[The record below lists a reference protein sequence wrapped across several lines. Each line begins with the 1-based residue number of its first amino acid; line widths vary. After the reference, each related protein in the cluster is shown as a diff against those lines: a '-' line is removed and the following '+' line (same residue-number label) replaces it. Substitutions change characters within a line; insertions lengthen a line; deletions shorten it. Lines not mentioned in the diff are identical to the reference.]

1 MKSRLLLFFL
11 LLPLCAGAQTTV
23 VEKTYIST
31 DREIYVSGDKI
42 WCSAFCVDAAN
53 GLRPS
58 SLSAIAYVEIVS
70 EDGTLESGKIAL
82 SEGRGAGTIEIP
94 ATAPTGNYRIVAY
107 TAYTKNTPGFNPQEH
122 ISKTISIF
130 NTSTKER
137 VKNGVKILSDS
148 EYDALRTPASTPAG
162 TPAGTH
168 TTGTHTT
175 GTHSSSTYNA
185 GAHTAAGALSITC
198 HRSAEGYLE
207 VVLTNN
213 SATPADLSLSLS
225 NRDGIIPPDN
235 TSIDAFMGAAASAAR
250 ASATAAAAGASAA
263 ARASAGAASAPA
275 AELPEYEGE
284 IIRGRIAGATTDEIE
299 GLKGRSAFISVPT
312 EKSDL
317 YSSVVDN
324 DGMIKFVTNNIYGTK
339 EMVCEIE
346 DNDLARCHIELISP
360 FVSPKLKG
368 IPALQMAPSI
378 KEDLQRRGLSVQLCR
393 SFSADTLA
401 SLMPIREN
409 PLIPSYDAIEYKLD
423 DYKRFPVMR
432 ELFIEFINEIKV
444 RKVDGKEQLKV
455 KTHLEERVSLFDKNN
470 SLIMVDGI
478 PVFDHSQV
486 IEYDP
491 LLVESV
497 VVYPYKYYT
506 GWRSFCGMA
515 NFVTY
520 KKNLPGIKFND
531 GVRVVQFKGCSYP
544 MAFTCQE
551 IGEDFPDYRELLYWH
566 PQIKLPAGESSS
578 IKVKIPATVKEIRIC
593 AEGMMEN
600 GTPFS
605 ITLESPL
612 RSSGVYCAPNRA
624 SGSTCRSISSTILL
638 RFHFGFQPHSSLA
651 GVSSMQS
658 GQDAEIAAFT
668 GSML

>member
-148 EYDALRTPASTPAG
+148 EYDALRTPAG
-162 TPAGTH
+162 TQP
-168 TTGTHTT
+168 
-175 GTHSSSTYNA
+175 
-185 GAHTAAGALSITC
+185 AAGALSITC
-198 HRSAEGYLE
+198 HRNAEGYLE

-213 SATPADLSLSLS
+213 SAAPADLSLSLS

-235 TSIDAFMGAAASAAR
+235 TSIDAFMGAAASAAQ
-250 ASATAAAAGASAA
+250 AAAGASAA
-263 ARASAGAASAPA
+263 ARASAGAESAPTAVVSAA

-444 RKVDGKEQLKV
+444 RKVNGKEQLKV

-551 IGEDFPDYRELLYWH
+551 IGDDFPDYRELLYWH

-578 IKVKIPATVKEIRIC
+578 IKVKIPANVKEIRIC

-605 ITLESPL
+605 ITL
-612 RSSGVYCAPNRA
+612 
-624 SGSTCRSISSTILL
+624 
-638 RFHFGFQPHSSLA
+638 
-651 GVSSMQS
+651 
-658 GQDAEIAAFT
+658 
-668 GSML
+668 

>member
-148 EYDALRTPASTPAG
+148 EYDALRTPAG
-162 TPAGTH
+162 TQP
-168 TTGTHTT
+168 
-175 GTHSSSTYNA
+175 
-185 GAHTAAGALSITC
+185 AAGALSIVC

-213 SATPADLSLSLS
+213 SAAPADLSLSLS

-235 TSIDAFMGAAASAAR
+235 TSIGAFMGAAASAAQ
-250 ASATAAAAGASAA
+250 A
-263 ARASAGAASAPA
+263 A

-368 IPALQMAPSI
+368 IPALRMAPSI

-444 RKVDGKEQLKV
+444 RRVDGKEQLKV

-578 IKVKIPATVKEIRIC
+578 IKVKIPANVKEIRIC

-605 ITLESPL
+605 ITL
-612 RSSGVYCAPNRA
+612 
-624 SGSTCRSISSTILL
+624 
-638 RFHFGFQPHSSLA
+638 
-651 GVSSMQS
+651 
-658 GQDAEIAAFT
+658 
-668 GSML
+668 

>member
-82 SEGRGAGTIEIP
+82 SDGRGAGTIEIP

-162 TPAGTH
+162 THTTGTHTTGTH

-185 GAHTAAGALSITC
+185 GTQPAAGALSIAC
-198 HRSAEGYLE
+198 HRNAEGYLE

-213 SATPADLSLSLS
+213 SAAPANLSLSLS

-235 TSIDAFMGAAASAAR
+235 TSIDAFMGAAASAAQ
-250 ASATAAAAGASAA
+250 A
-263 ARASAGAASAPA
+263 A

-317 YSSVVDN
+317 YSSIVDN

-444 RKVDGKEQLKV
+444 RRVDGKEQLKV

-531 GVRVVQFKGCSYP
+531 GVRVVQFKGCSSP
-544 MAFTCQE
+544 MAVTCQE

-566 PQIKLPAGESSS
+566 PQIKLPAGESSA
-578 IKVKIPATVKEIRIC
+578 IKVKIPANVKEIRIC

-605 ITLESPL
+605 INL
-612 RSSGVYCAPNRA
+612 
-624 SGSTCRSISSTILL
+624 
-638 RFHFGFQPHSSLA
+638 
-651 GVSSMQS
+651 
-658 GQDAEIAAFT
+658 
-668 GSML
+668 

>member
-148 EYDALRTPASTPAG
+148 EYDALRTPAGTPASTPASA
-162 TPAGTH
+162 PA
-168 TTGTHTT
+168 GTHTT

-185 GAHTAAGALSITC
+185 GAQPAAGALSIVC

-213 SATPADLSLSLS
+213 SAAPADLSLSLS

-235 TSIDAFMGAAASAAR
+235 TSIDAFMGAAASAAQ
-250 ASATAAAAGASAA
+250 AAAGAASAT
-263 ARASAGAASAPA
+263 ARASAGAESAPAAAVSTA

-317 YSSVVDN
+317 YSSVVDK

-551 IGEDFPDYRELLYWH
+551 IGDNFPDYRELLYWH

-578 IKVKIPATVKEIRIC
+578 IKVKIPANVKEIRIC

-605 ITLESPL
+605 INL
-612 RSSGVYCAPNRA
+612 
-624 SGSTCRSISSTILL
+624 
-638 RFHFGFQPHSSLA
+638 
-651 GVSSMQS
+651 
-658 GQDAEIAAFT
+658 
-668 GSML
+668 

>member
-162 TPAGTH
+162 TPASTPAGTH

-185 GAHTAAGALSITC
+185 GTQPAAGALSITC

-235 TSIDAFMGAAASAAR
+235 TSIDAFMGAAASAAQ
-250 ASATAAAAGASAA
+250 AAAGAESAA
-263 ARASAGAASAPA
+263 ARASAGAESAPAAAVSTA

-444 RKVDGKEQLKV
+444 RRVDGKEQLKV

-551 IGEDFPDYRELLYWH
+551 IGDDFPDYRELLYWH

-578 IKVKIPATVKEIRIC
+578 IKVKIPANVKEIRIC
-593 AEGMMEN
+593 AEGMTEN

-605 ITLESPL
+605 INL
-612 RSSGVYCAPNRA
+612 
-624 SGSTCRSISSTILL
+624 
-638 RFHFGFQPHSSLA
+638 
-651 GVSSMQS
+651 
-658 GQDAEIAAFT
+658 
-668 GSML
+668 

>member
-148 EYDALRTPASTPAG
+148 EYDALRTPASTPAS

-185 GAHTAAGALSITC
+185 GTQPAAGALSITC

-235 TSIDAFMGAAASAAR
+235 TSIGAFMGAAASAAQ
-250 ASATAAAAGASAA
+250 A
-263 ARASAGAASAPA
+263 A

-368 IPALQMAPSI
+368 IPALRMAPSI

-444 RKVDGKEQLKV
+444 RRVDGKEQLKV

-578 IKVKIPATVKEIRIC
+578 IKVKIPANVKEIRIC
-593 AEGMMEN
+593 AEGMIEN

-605 ITLESPL
+605 INL
-612 RSSGVYCAPNRA
+612 
-624 SGSTCRSISSTILL
+624 
-638 RFHFGFQPHSSLA
+638 
-651 GVSSMQS
+651 
-658 GQDAEIAAFT
+658 
-668 GSML
+668 

>member
-70 EDGTLESGKIAL
+70 ENGTLESGKIAL

-148 EYDALRTPASTPAG
+148 EYDALRTPAGTPTSTPAS
-162 TPAGTH
+162 TPA
-168 TTGTHTT
+168 GTHTT

-185 GAHTAAGALSITC
+185 GTHTAAGALSIAC
-198 HRSAEGYLE
+198 HQNAEGYLE

-213 SATPADLSLSLS
+213 SAAPADLSLSLS

-235 TSIDAFMGAAASAAR
+235 TSIDAFMGAAASAAQ
-250 ASATAAAAGASAA
+250 A
-263 ARASAGAASAPA
+263 A

-317 YSSVVDN
+317 YSSVVDK

-444 RKVDGKEQLKV
+444 RRVDGKEQLKV

-551 IGEDFPDYRELLYWH
+551 IGDDFPDYRELLYWH
-566 PQIKLPAGESSS
+566 PQIKLPAGESSA
-578 IKVKIPATVKEIRIC
+578 IKVKIPANVKEIRIC
-593 AEGMMEN
+593 AEGMTEN

-605 ITLESPL
+605 INL
-612 RSSGVYCAPNRA
+612 
-624 SGSTCRSISSTILL
+624 
-638 RFHFGFQPHSSLA
+638 
-651 GVSSMQS
+651 
-658 GQDAEIAAFT
+658 
-668 GSML
+668 

>member
-148 EYDALRTPASTPAG
+148 EYDALRTLAG
-162 TPAGTH
+162 TQP
-168 TTGTHTT
+168 
-175 GTHSSSTYNA
+175 
-185 GAHTAAGALSITC
+185 AAGALSITC

-213 SATPADLSLSLS
+213 SAAPADLSLSLS

-235 TSIDAFMGAAASAAR
+235 TSIGAFMGAAASAAQ
-250 ASATAAAAGASAA
+250 AAAGAESAA
-263 ARASAGAASAPA
+263 ARASARAASATAATAEA

-346 DNDLARCHIELISP
+346 NNDLARCHIELISP

-368 IPALQMAPSI
+368 IPALRMAPSI

-444 RKVDGKEQLKV
+444 RRVDGKEQLKV

-578 IKVKIPATVKEIRIC
+578 IKVKIPANVKEIRIC

-605 ITLESPL
+605 INL
-612 RSSGVYCAPNRA
+612 
-624 SGSTCRSISSTILL
+624 
-638 RFHFGFQPHSSLA
+638 
-651 GVSSMQS
+651 
-658 GQDAEIAAFT
+658 
-668 GSML
+668 

>member
-122 ISKTISIF
+122 VSKTISIF

-148 EYDALRTPASTPAG
+148 EYDALRTPAG
-162 TPAGTH
+162 TQP
-168 TTGTHTT
+168 
-175 GTHSSSTYNA
+175 
-185 GAHTAAGALSITC
+185 AAGALSITC

-213 SATPADLSLSLS
+213 SAAPADLSLSLS

-235 TSIDAFMGAAASAAR
+235 TSIGAFMGAAASAAQ
-250 ASATAAAAGASAA
+250 AAAGAESAA
-263 ARASAGAASAPA
+263 ARASARAASATAATSAA

-478 PVFDHSQV
+478 PIFDHSQV

-578 IKVKIPATVKEIRIC
+578 IKVKIPANVKEIRIC

-605 ITLESPL
+605 ITL
-612 RSSGVYCAPNRA
+612 
-624 SGSTCRSISSTILL
+624 
-638 RFHFGFQPHSSLA
+638 
-651 GVSSMQS
+651 
-658 GQDAEIAAFT
+658 
-668 GSML
+668 

>member
-148 EYDALRTPASTPAG
+148 EYDALRTPAGTPASTPAG
-162 TPAGTH
+162 THTTGTH

-185 GAHTAAGALSITC
+185 GTQPVAGALSITC

-213 SATPADLSLSLS
+213 SAAPADLSLSLS

-235 TSIDAFMGAAASAAR
+235 TSIGAFMGAAASAAQ
-250 ASATAAAAGASAA
+250 AAAGAESAA
-263 ARASAGAASAPA
+263 ARASAGAESAPAAAVGASAGAASAAQPSSSAVAATAAA

-444 RKVDGKEQLKV
+444 RRVDGKEQLKV

-578 IKVKIPATVKEIRIC
+578 IKVKIPANVKEIRIC

-605 ITLESPL
+605 INL
-612 RSSGVYCAPNRA
+612 
-624 SGSTCRSISSTILL
+624 
-638 RFHFGFQPHSSLA
+638 
-651 GVSSMQS
+651 
-658 GQDAEIAAFT
+658 
-668 GSML
+668 

>member
-148 EYDALRTPASTPAG
+148 EYDALRTPASTQP
-162 TPAGTH
+162 
-168 TTGTHTT
+168 
-175 GTHSSSTYNA
+175 
-185 GAHTAAGALSITC
+185 AAGALSITC

-213 SATPADLSLSLS
+213 SAAPADLSLSLS

-235 TSIDAFMGAAASAAR
+235 TSIDAFMGAAASAAQ
-250 ASATAAAAGASAA
+250 AAAGAESAA
-263 ARASAGAASAPA
+263 ARASAGAASAGAESAPAATVSAA

-444 RKVDGKEQLKV
+444 RRVDGKEQLKV

-578 IKVKIPATVKEIRIC
+578 IKVKIPANVKEIRIC
-593 AEGMMEN
+593 AEGMIEN

-605 ITLESPL
+605 ITL
-612 RSSGVYCAPNRA
+612 
-624 SGSTCRSISSTILL
+624 
-638 RFHFGFQPHSSLA
+638 
-651 GVSSMQS
+651 
-658 GQDAEIAAFT
+658 
-668 GSML
+668 

>member
-148 EYDALRTPASTPAG
+148 EYDALRTPAGTQPA
-162 TPAGTH
+162 AR
-168 TTGTHTT
+168 
-175 GTHSSSTYNA
+175 
-185 GAHTAAGALSITC
+185 ALSIAC

-213 SATPADLSLSLS
+213 SAAPADLSLSLS

-235 TSIDAFMGAAASAAR
+235 TSIGAFMGAAASAAQ
-250 ASATAAAAGASAA
+250 AAAGAESAA
-263 ARASAGAASAPA
+263 ARASARAASATAATAEA

-368 IPALQMAPSI
+368 IPALRMAPSI

-444 RKVDGKEQLKV
+444 RRVDGKEQLKV

-551 IGEDFPDYRELLYWH
+551 IGDNFPDYRELLYWH

-578 IKVKIPATVKEIRIC
+578 IKVKIPANIKEIRIC

-605 ITLESPL
+605 ITL
-612 RSSGVYCAPNRA
+612 
-624 SGSTCRSISSTILL
+624 
-638 RFHFGFQPHSSLA
+638 
-651 GVSSMQS
+651 
-658 GQDAEIAAFT
+658 
-668 GSML
+668 

>member
-148 EYDALRTPASTPAG
+148 EYDALRTPASTQP
-162 TPAGTH
+162 
-168 TTGTHTT
+168 
-175 GTHSSSTYNA
+175 
-185 GAHTAAGALSITC
+185 AAGALSITC

-213 SATPADLSLSLS
+213 SAAPADLSLSLS

-235 TSIDAFMGAAASAAR
+235 TSIGAFMGAAASAAQ
-250 ASATAAAAGASAA
+250 AAAGAESAA
-263 ARASAGAASAPA
+263 AAIAEA

-346 DNDLARCHIELISP
+346 NNDLARCHIELISP

-368 IPALQMAPSI
+368 IPALNMAPSI
-378 KEDLQRRGLSVQLCR
+378 REDLQRRGLSVQLCR

-444 RKVDGKEQLKV
+444 RRVDGKEQLKV

-551 IGEDFPDYRELLYWH
+551 IGDDFPDYRELLYWH

-578 IKVKIPATVKEIRIC
+578 IKVKIPANVKEIRIC

-605 ITLESPL
+605 INL
-612 RSSGVYCAPNRA
+612 
-624 SGSTCRSISSTILL
+624 
-638 RFHFGFQPHSSLA
+638 
-651 GVSSMQS
+651 
-658 GQDAEIAAFT
+658 
-668 GSML
+668 

>member
-148 EYDALRTPASTPAG
+148 EYDALRTPASAQPAAG
-162 TPAGTH
+162 T
-168 TTGTHTT
+168 
-175 GTHSSSTYNA
+175 
-185 GAHTAAGALSITC
+185 HTAAGALSITC

-213 SATPADLSLSLS
+213 SAAPADLSLSLS

-235 TSIDAFMGAAASAAR
+235 TSIDAFMGAAASAAQ
-250 ASATAAAAGASAA
+250 AAAGAESAA
-263 ARASAGAASAPA
+263 ARASARAASATAATAEA
-275 AELPEYEGE
+275 AELPAYEGE

-368 IPALQMAPSI
+368 IPALNMAPSI
-378 KEDLQRRGLSVQLCR
+378 REDLQRRGLSVQLCR

-444 RKVDGKEQLKV
+444 RRVDGKEQLKV

-578 IKVKIPATVKEIRIC
+578 IKVKIPANVKEIRIC

-605 ITLESPL
+605 INL
-612 RSSGVYCAPNRA
+612 
-624 SGSTCRSISSTILL
+624 
-638 RFHFGFQPHSSLA
+638 
-651 GVSSMQS
+651 
-658 GQDAEIAAFT
+658 
-668 GSML
+668 

>member
-137 VKNGVKILSDS
+137 VKNGVKILSDK
-148 EYDALRTPASTPAG
+148 EYDALRTPASTQP
-162 TPAGTH
+162 
-168 TTGTHTT
+168 
-175 GTHSSSTYNA
+175 
-185 GAHTAAGALSITC
+185 AAGALSIVC

-213 SATPADLSLSLS
+213 SAAPADLSLSLS

-250 ASATAAAAGASAA
+250 ASATA
-263 ARASAGAASAPA
+263 RASAGAASATAATAEA

-346 DNDLARCHIELISP
+346 NNNLARCHIELISP

-444 RKVDGKEQLKV
+444 RRVDGKEQLKV

-578 IKVKIPATVKEIRIC
+578 IKVKIPANVKEIRIC

-605 ITLESPL
+605 INL
-612 RSSGVYCAPNRA
+612 
-624 SGSTCRSISSTILL
+624 
-638 RFHFGFQPHSSLA
+638 
-651 GVSSMQS
+651 
-658 GQDAEIAAFT
+658 
-668 GSML
+668 

>member
-42 WCSAFCVDAAN
+42 WCSAFCVDEAN

-82 SEGRGAGTIEIP
+82 SDGRGAGTIEIP

-148 EYDALRTPASTPAG
+148 EYDALRTPASTPAS

-185 GAHTAAGALSITC
+185 GTQPAAGALSITC

-235 TSIDAFMGAAASAAR
+235 TSIGAFMGAAASAAQ
-250 ASATAAAAGASAA
+250 A
-263 ARASAGAASAPA
+263 A

-368 IPALQMAPSI
+368 IPALRMAPSI

-444 RKVDGKEQLKV
+444 RRVDGKEQLKV

-578 IKVKIPATVKEIRIC
+578 IKVKIPANVKEIRIC
-593 AEGMMEN
+593 AEGMTEN

-605 ITLESPL
+605 ITL
-612 RSSGVYCAPNRA
+612 
-624 SGSTCRSISSTILL
+624 
-638 RFHFGFQPHSSLA
+638 
-651 GVSSMQS
+651 
-658 GQDAEIAAFT
+658 
-668 GSML
+668 

>member
-82 SEGRGAGTIEIP
+82 SDGRGAGTIEIP

-107 TAYTKNTPGFNPQEH
+107 TAYTKNTPGFNPHEH

-148 EYDALRTPASTPAG
+148 EYDALRTPAGTPASTPA
-162 TPAGTH
+162 
-168 TTGTHTT
+168 GTHTT

-185 GAHTAAGALSITC
+185 GTKPAAGALSITC

-213 SATPADLSLSLS
+213 SAAPADLSLSLS

-235 TSIDAFMGAAASAAR
+235 TSIGAFMGAAASAAQ
-250 ASATAAAAGASAA
+250 AAAGAESAPAATSAAAGASAA
-263 ARASAGAASAPA
+263 TRASARAASATAATAEA

-317 YSSVVDN
+317 YSSIVDN

-401 SLMPIREN
+401 SIMPIREN

-444 RKVDGKEQLKV
+444 RRVDGKEQLKV

-551 IGEDFPDYRELLYWH
+551 IGDDFPDYRELLYWH
-566 PQIKLPAGESSS
+566 PQIKLPAGESSA
-578 IKVKIPATVKEIRIC
+578 IKVKIPANVKEIRIC
-593 AEGMMEN
+593 AEGMIEN

-605 ITLESPL
+605 INL
-612 RSSGVYCAPNRA
+612 
-624 SGSTCRSISSTILL
+624 
-638 RFHFGFQPHSSLA
+638 
-651 GVSSMQS
+651 
-658 GQDAEIAAFT
+658 
-668 GSML
+668 

>member
-148 EYDALRTPASTPAG
+148 EYDALRTPAG
-162 TPAGTH
+162 TQP
-168 TTGTHTT
+168 
-175 GTHSSSTYNA
+175 
-185 GAHTAAGALSITC
+185 AAGALSITC
-198 HRSAEGYLE
+198 HRNAEGYLE

-213 SATPADLSLSLS
+213 SAAPADLSLSLS

-235 TSIDAFMGAAASAAR
+235 TSIGAFMGAAASAAQ
-250 ASATAAAAGASAA
+250 AAAGAESAA
-263 ARASAGAASAPA
+263 ARASAGAASAAQPSSAATAAAATAATAAA

-444 RKVDGKEQLKV
+444 RRVDGKEQLKV

-478 PVFDHSQV
+478 PIFDHSQV

-551 IGEDFPDYRELLYWH
+551 IGDDFPDYRELLYWH

-578 IKVKIPATVKEIRIC
+578 IKVKIPANVKEIRIC

-605 ITLESPL
+605 ITL
-612 RSSGVYCAPNRA
+612 
-624 SGSTCRSISSTILL
+624 
-638 RFHFGFQPHSSLA
+638 
-651 GVSSMQS
+651 
-658 GQDAEIAAFT
+658 
-668 GSML
+668 

>member
-162 TPAGTH
+162 TQP
-168 TTGTHTT
+168 
-175 GTHSSSTYNA
+175 
-185 GAHTAAGALSITC
+185 AAGALSITC

-213 SATPADLSLSLS
+213 SAAPADLSLSLS

-235 TSIDAFMGAAASAAR
+235 TSIDAFMGAAASAAQ
-250 ASATAAAAGASAA
+250 A
-263 ARASAGAASAPA
+263 A

-346 DNDLARCHIELISP
+346 NNNLARCHIELISP

-444 RKVDGKEQLKV
+444 RRVDGKEQLKV

-566 PQIKLPAGESSS
+566 PQIKLPAGESSA
-578 IKVKIPATVKEIRIC
+578 IKVKIPANVKEIRIC

-605 ITLESPL
+605 ITL
-612 RSSGVYCAPNRA
+612 
-624 SGSTCRSISSTILL
+624 
-638 RFHFGFQPHSSLA
+638 
-651 GVSSMQS
+651 
-658 GQDAEIAAFT
+658 
-668 GSML
+668 

>member
-137 VKNGVKILSDS
+137 VKNGVKILSDK
-148 EYDALRTPASTPAG
+148 EYDALRTPASTQP
-162 TPAGTH
+162 
-168 TTGTHTT
+168 
-175 GTHSSSTYNA
+175 
-185 GAHTAAGALSITC
+185 AAGALSIAC
-198 HRSAEGYLE
+198 HRNAEGYLE

-213 SATPADLSLSLS
+213 SAAPADLSLSLS

-235 TSIDAFMGAAASAAR
+235 TSIDAFMGAAASAAQAAAGAESAAAR
-250 ASATAAAAGASAA
+250 AASATAATAE
-263 ARASAGAASAPA
+263 A

-409 PLIPSYDAIEYKLD
+409 PLIPSFDAIEYKLD

-444 RKVDGKEQLKV
+444 RRVDGKEQLKV

-478 PVFDHSQV
+478 PVFDHLQV

-551 IGEDFPDYRELLYWH
+551 IGDDFPDYRELLYWH

-578 IKVKIPATVKEIRIC
+578 IKVKIPANVKEIRIC

-605 ITLESPL
+605 INL
-612 RSSGVYCAPNRA
+612 
-624 SGSTCRSISSTILL
+624 
-638 RFHFGFQPHSSLA
+638 
-651 GVSSMQS
+651 
-658 GQDAEIAAFT
+658 
-668 GSML
+668 

>member
-148 EYDALRTPASTPAG
+148 EYDALRTPAG
-162 TPAGTH
+162 TQP
-168 TTGTHTT
+168 
-175 GTHSSSTYNA
+175 
-185 GAHTAAGALSITC
+185 AAGALSITC

-235 TSIDAFMGAAASAAR
+235 TSIGAFMGAAASAAQ
-250 ASATAAAAGASAA
+250 A
-263 ARASAGAASAPA
+263 A

-444 RKVDGKEQLKV
+444 RRVDGKEQLKV

-578 IKVKIPATVKEIRIC
+578 IKVKIPANVKEIRIC

-605 ITLESPL
+605 INL
-612 RSSGVYCAPNRA
+612 
-624 SGSTCRSISSTILL
+624 
-638 RFHFGFQPHSSLA
+638 
-651 GVSSMQS
+651 
-658 GQDAEIAAFT
+658 
-668 GSML
+668 

>member
-148 EYDALRTPASTPAG
+148 EYDALRTPASTQP
-162 TPAGTH
+162 
-168 TTGTHTT
+168 
-175 GTHSSSTYNA
+175 
-185 GAHTAAGALSITC
+185 AAGALSITC

-213 SATPADLSLSLS
+213 SAAPADLSLSLS

-235 TSIDAFMGAAASAAR
+235 TSIGAFMGAAASAAQ
-250 ASATAAAAGASAA
+250 A
-263 ARASAGAASAPA
+263 A

-317 YSSVVDN
+317 YSSIVDN

-444 RKVDGKEQLKV
+444 RRVDGKEQLKV

-478 PVFDHSQV
+478 PIFDHSQV

-578 IKVKIPATVKEIRIC
+578 IKVKIPANVKEIRIC

-605 ITLESPL
+605 ITL
-612 RSSGVYCAPNRA
+612 
-624 SGSTCRSISSTILL
+624 
-638 RFHFGFQPHSSLA
+638 
-651 GVSSMQS
+651 
-658 GQDAEIAAFT
+658 
-668 GSML
+668 

>member
-137 VKNGVKILSDS
+137 VKNGVKILSDK
-148 EYDALRTPASTPAG
+148 EYDALRTPASTPA
-162 TPAGTH
+162 
-168 TTGTHTT
+168 GTHTT

-185 GAHTAAGALSITC
+185 GTQPAAGALSIAC
-198 HRSAEGYLE
+198 HRNAEGYLE

-213 SATPADLSLSLS
+213 SAAPADLSLSLS

-235 TSIDAFMGAAASAAR
+235 TSIGAFMGAAASAAQ
-250 ASATAAAAGASAA
+250 AAAGAESAA
-263 ARASAGAASAPA
+263 AAIAEA

-444 RKVDGKEQLKV
+444 RRVDGKEQLKV

-578 IKVKIPATVKEIRIC
+578 IKVKIPANVKEIRIC

-605 ITLESPL
+605 INL
-612 RSSGVYCAPNRA
+612 
-624 SGSTCRSISSTILL
+624 
-638 RFHFGFQPHSSLA
+638 
-651 GVSSMQS
+651 
-658 GQDAEIAAFT
+658 
-668 GSML
+668 

>member
-107 TAYTKNTPGFNPQEH
+107 TAYTKNAPGFNPQEH

-148 EYDALRTPASTPAG
+148 EYDALRTPAG
-162 TPAGTH
+162 TQP
-168 TTGTHTT
+168 
-175 GTHSSSTYNA
+175 
-185 GAHTAAGALSITC
+185 AAGALSITC

-213 SATPADLSLSLS
+213 SAAPADLSLSLS

-235 TSIDAFMGAAASAAR
+235 TSIGAFMGAAASAAQ
-250 ASATAAAAGASAA
+250 AAAGAESAA
-263 ARASAGAASAPA
+263 ARASARAAAATAATAAA

-368 IPALQMAPSI
+368 IPALRMAPSI

-444 RKVDGKEQLKV
+444 RRVDGKEQLKV

-478 PVFDHSQV
+478 PIFDHSQV

-578 IKVKIPATVKEIRIC
+578 IKVKIPANVKEIRIC

-605 ITLESPL
+605 INL
-612 RSSGVYCAPNRA
+612 
-624 SGSTCRSISSTILL
+624 
-638 RFHFGFQPHSSLA
+638 
-651 GVSSMQS
+651 
-658 GQDAEIAAFT
+658 
-668 GSML
+668 

>member
-82 SEGRGAGTIEIP
+82 SDGRGAGTIEIP

-107 TAYTKNTPGFNPQEH
+107 TAYTKNAPGFNPQEH

-148 EYDALRTPASTPAG
+148 EYDALRTPASTQ
-162 TPAGTH
+162 
-168 TTGTHTT
+168 
-175 GTHSSSTYNA
+175 
-185 GAHTAAGALSITC
+185 TAAGALSIAC
-198 HRSAEGYLE
+198 HRNAEGYLE

-213 SATPADLSLSLS
+213 SAAPADLSLSLS

-235 TSIDAFMGAAASAAR
+235 TSIGAFMGAAASAAQ
-250 ASATAAAAGASAA
+250 AAAGAESAA
-263 ARASAGAASAPA
+263 ARASAGTESAPAAAVSTA

-368 IPALQMAPSI
+368 IPALNMAPSI
-378 KEDLQRRGLSVQLCR
+378 REDLQRRGLSVQLCR

-578 IKVKIPATVKEIRIC
+578 IKVKIPANVKEIRIC

-605 ITLESPL
+605 INL
-612 RSSGVYCAPNRA
+612 
-624 SGSTCRSISSTILL
+624 
-638 RFHFGFQPHSSLA
+638 
-651 GVSSMQS
+651 
-658 GQDAEIAAFT
+658 
-668 GSML
+668 

>member
-148 EYDALRTPASTPAG
+148 EYDALRTPAG
-162 TPAGTH
+162 TQP
-168 TTGTHTT
+168 
-175 GTHSSSTYNA
+175 
-185 GAHTAAGALSITC
+185 AAGALSITC

-235 TSIDAFMGAAASAAR
+235 TSIDAFMVAAASATR
-250 ASATAAAAGASAA
+250 ASATAATAAAAGASAA
-263 ARASAGAASAPA
+263 ARASAGAASAPAATVSAA

-393 SFSADTLA
+393 NFSADTLA

-444 RKVDGKEQLKV
+444 RRVDGKEQLKV

-551 IGEDFPDYRELLYWH
+551 IGDDFPDYRELLYWH

-578 IKVKIPATVKEIRIC
+578 IKVKIPANVKEIRIC
-593 AEGMMEN
+593 AEGMIEN

-605 ITLESPL
+605 INL
-612 RSSGVYCAPNRA
+612 
-624 SGSTCRSISSTILL
+624 
-638 RFHFGFQPHSSLA
+638 
-651 GVSSMQS
+651 
-658 GQDAEIAAFT
+658 
-668 GSML
+668 

>member
-137 VKNGVKILSDS
+137 VKNGVKILSES

-162 TPAGTH
+162 T
-168 TTGTHTT
+168 HTT

-185 GAHTAAGALSITC
+185 GTQPAAGALSITC

-213 SATPADLSLSLS
+213 SAAPADLSLSLS

-235 TSIDAFMGAAASAAR
+235 TSIGAFMGAAASAAQ
-250 ASATAAAAGASAA
+250 AAAGAESAA
-263 ARASAGAASAPA
+263 ARASARAASATAATAEA

-444 RKVDGKEQLKV
+444 RRVDGKEQLKV

-551 IGEDFPDYRELLYWH
+551 IGDDFPDYRELLYWH

-578 IKVKIPATVKEIRIC
+578 IKVKIPANVKEIRIC
-593 AEGMMEN
+593 AEGMIEN

-605 ITLESPL
+605 INL
-612 RSSGVYCAPNRA
+612 
-624 SGSTCRSISSTILL
+624 
-638 RFHFGFQPHSSLA
+638 
-651 GVSSMQS
+651 
-658 GQDAEIAAFT
+658 
-668 GSML
+668 

>member
-148 EYDALRTPASTPAG
+148 EYDALRTPASTQ
-162 TPAGTH
+162 
-168 TTGTHTT
+168 
-175 GTHSSSTYNA
+175 
-185 GAHTAAGALSITC
+185 TAAGALSIAC
-198 HRSAEGYLE
+198 HRNAEGYLE

-213 SATPADLSLSLS
+213 SAAPADLSLSLS

-250 ASATAAAAGASAA
+250 A
-263 ARASAGAASAPA
+263 A

-578 IKVKIPATVKEIRIC
+578 IKVKIPANVKEIRIC

-605 ITLESPL
+605 ITL
-612 RSSGVYCAPNRA
+612 
-624 SGSTCRSISSTILL
+624 
-638 RFHFGFQPHSSLA
+638 
-651 GVSSMQS
+651 
-658 GQDAEIAAFT
+658 
-668 GSML
+668 

>member
-148 EYDALRTPASTPAG
+148 EYDALRTPAG
-162 TPAGTH
+162 T
-168 TTGTHTT
+168 
-175 GTHSSSTYNA
+175 
-185 GAHTAAGALSITC
+185 HTAAGALSITC
-198 HRSAEGYLE
+198 HRNAEGYLE

-213 SATPADLSLSLS
+213 SAAPADLSLSLS

-235 TSIDAFMGAAASAAR
+235 TSIDAFMVAAASAAR
-250 ASATAAAAGASAA
+250 ASAGAESAA
-263 ARASAGAASAPA
+263 ARASAGAASAGAESAPAAAVSTA

-444 RKVDGKEQLKV
+444 RRVDGKEQLKV

-578 IKVKIPATVKEIRIC
+578 IKVKIPANVKEIRIC

-605 ITLESPL
+605 ITL
-612 RSSGVYCAPNRA
+612 
-624 SGSTCRSISSTILL
+624 
-638 RFHFGFQPHSSLA
+638 
-651 GVSSMQS
+651 
-658 GQDAEIAAFT
+658 
-668 GSML
+668 

>member
-148 EYDALRTPASTPAG
+148 EYDALRTPASTQP
-162 TPAGTH
+162 
-168 TTGTHTT
+168 
-175 GTHSSSTYNA
+175 
-185 GAHTAAGALSITC
+185 AAGALSIAC
-198 HRSAEGYLE
+198 HRNAEGYLE

-213 SATPADLSLSLS
+213 SAAPADLSLSLS

-235 TSIDAFMGAAASAAR
+235 TSIGAFMGAAASAAQ
-250 ASATAAAAGASAA
+250 AAAGAATVSA
-263 ARASAGAASAPA
+263 S

-339 EMVCEIE
+339 DMVCEIE

-444 RKVDGKEQLKV
+444 RRVDGKEQLKV

-478 PVFDHSQV
+478 PIFDHSQV

-566 PQIKLPAGESSS
+566 PQIKLPAGESSA
-578 IKVKIPATVKEIRIC
+578 IKVKIPANVKEIRIC
-593 AEGMMEN
+593 AEGMMKN

-605 ITLESPL
+605 INL
-612 RSSGVYCAPNRA
+612 
-624 SGSTCRSISSTILL
+624 
-638 RFHFGFQPHSSLA
+638 
-651 GVSSMQS
+651 
-658 GQDAEIAAFT
+658 
-668 GSML
+668 

>member
-148 EYDALRTPASTPAG
+148 EYDALRTPAG
-162 TPAGTH
+162 TQ
-168 TTGTHTT
+168 
-175 GTHSSSTYNA
+175 
-185 GAHTAAGALSITC
+185 TAAGALSITC

-213 SATPADLSLSLS
+213 SAAPADLSLSLS

-235 TSIDAFMGAAASAAR
+235 TSIGAFMGAA
-250 ASATAAAAGASAA
+250 ASAA
-263 ARASAGAASAPA
+263 ARASAGAESAPTAVVSAA

-444 RKVDGKEQLKV
+444 RRVDGKEQLKV

-551 IGEDFPDYRELLYWH
+551 IGEDFPDYRELIYWH

-578 IKVKIPATVKEIRIC
+578 IKVKIPANVKEIRIC

-605 ITLESPL
+605 ITL
-612 RSSGVYCAPNRA
+612 
-624 SGSTCRSISSTILL
+624 
-638 RFHFGFQPHSSLA
+638 
-651 GVSSMQS
+651 
-658 GQDAEIAAFT
+658 
-668 GSML
+668 

>member
-148 EYDALRTPASTPAG
+148 EYDALRTPASTPAS
-162 TPAGTH
+162 TPAGTY
-168 TTGTHTT
+168 TTGTHT
-175 GTHSSSTYNA
+175 SSTYNA
-185 GAHTAAGALSITC
+185 GTHTAAGALSIAC
-198 HRSAEGYLE
+198 HRNAKGYLE

-213 SATPADLSLSLS
+213 SAAPADLSLSLS

-250 ASATAAAAGASAA
+250 ASATAAAAGASA
-263 ARASAGAASAPA
+263 GAASAAQPSSSAVAATAAA

-409 PLIPSYDAIEYKLD
+409 PLIPSFDAIEYKLD

-444 RKVDGKEQLKV
+444 RRVDGKEQLKV

-566 PQIKLPAGESSS
+566 PQIKLPAGESSA
-578 IKVKIPATVKEIRIC
+578 IKVKIPANVKEIRIC

-605 ITLESPL
+605 ITL
-612 RSSGVYCAPNRA
+612 
-624 SGSTCRSISSTILL
+624 
-638 RFHFGFQPHSSLA
+638 
-651 GVSSMQS
+651 
-658 GQDAEIAAFT
+658 
-668 GSML
+668 

>member
-82 SEGRGAGTIEIP
+82 SDGRGAGTIEIP

-137 VKNGVKILSDS
+137 VKNEVKILSDS
-148 EYDALRTPASTPAG
+148 EYDALRTPAGTPASTPA
-162 TPAGTH
+162 
-168 TTGTHTT
+168 GTHTT

-185 GAHTAAGALSITC
+185 GTHTAAGALSITC

-213 SATPADLSLSLS
+213 SAAPADLSLSLS

-235 TSIDAFMGAAASAAR
+235 TSIGAFMGAAASAAQ
-250 ASATAAAAGASAA
+250 A
-263 ARASAGAASAPA
+263 A

-317 YSSVVDN
+317 YSSVVDK

-444 RKVDGKEQLKV
+444 RRVDGKEQLKV

-551 IGEDFPDYRELLYWH
+551 IGDDFPDYRELLYWH
-566 PQIKLPAGESSS
+566 PQIKLPAGESSA
-578 IKVKIPATVKEIRIC
+578 IKVKIPANVKEIRIC

-605 ITLESPL
+605 INL
-612 RSSGVYCAPNRA
+612 
-624 SGSTCRSISSTILL
+624 
-638 RFHFGFQPHSSLA
+638 
-651 GVSSMQS
+651 
-658 GQDAEIAAFT
+658 
-668 GSML
+668 

>member
-148 EYDALRTPASTPAG
+148 EYDALRTPAG
-162 TPAGTH
+162 TQP
-168 TTGTHTT
+168 
-175 GTHSSSTYNA
+175 
-185 GAHTAAGALSITC
+185 AAGALSITC

-213 SATPADLSLSLS
+213 SAAPADLSLSLS

-235 TSIDAFMGAAASAAR
+235 TSIDAFMGAAASAAQ
-250 ASATAAAAGASAA
+250 A
-263 ARASAGAASAPA
+263 A

-346 DNDLARCHIELISP
+346 NNDLARCHIELISP

-368 IPALQMAPSI
+368 IPALRMAPSI

-444 RKVDGKEQLKV
+444 RRVDGKEQLKV

-578 IKVKIPATVKEIRIC
+578 IKVKIPANVKEIRIC

-605 ITLESPL
+605 ITL
-612 RSSGVYCAPNRA
+612 
-624 SGSTCRSISSTILL
+624 
-638 RFHFGFQPHSSLA
+638 
-651 GVSSMQS
+651 
-658 GQDAEIAAFT
+658 
-668 GSML
+668 

>member
-148 EYDALRTPASTPAG
+148 EYDALRTPAG

-185 GAHTAAGALSITC
+185 GTQPAAGALSITC

-235 TSIDAFMGAAASAAR
+235 TSIGAFMGAAASAAQAAAGAESAAAR
-250 ASATAAAAGASAA
+250 ASARAASATAATAGASAA
-263 ARASAGAASAPA
+263 ARASAGAESAPAVAVSTA

-317 YSSVVDN
+317 YSSVVDK

-368 IPALQMAPSI
+368 IPALRMAPSI

-444 RKVDGKEQLKV
+444 RRVDGKEQLKV
-455 KTHLEERVSLFDKNN
+455 KTHLKERVSLFDKNN

-478 PVFDHSQV
+478 PVFDHLQV

-578 IKVKIPATVKEIRIC
+578 IKVKIPANVKEIRIC

-605 ITLESPL
+605 ITL
-612 RSSGVYCAPNRA
+612 
-624 SGSTCRSISSTILL
+624 
-638 RFHFGFQPHSSLA
+638 
-651 GVSSMQS
+651 
-658 GQDAEIAAFT
+658 
-668 GSML
+668 

>member
-1 MKSRLLLFFL
+1 
-11 LLPLCAGAQTTV
+11 
-23 VEKTYIST
+23 
-31 DREIYVSGDKI
+31 
-42 WCSAFCVDAAN
+42 
-53 GLRPS
+53 
-58 SLSAIAYVEIVS
+58 
-70 EDGTLESGKIAL
+70 
-82 SEGRGAGTIEIP
+82 
-94 ATAPTGNYRIVAY
+94 
-107 TAYTKNTPGFNPQEH
+107 
-122 ISKTISIF
+122 
-130 NTSTKER
+130 
-137 VKNGVKILSDS
+137 
-148 EYDALRTPASTPAG
+148 
-162 TPAGTH
+162 
-168 TTGTHTT
+168 
-175 GTHSSSTYNA
+175 
-185 GAHTAAGALSITC
+185 
-198 HRSAEGYLE
+198 
-207 VVLTNN
+207 
-213 SATPADLSLSLS
+213 
-225 NRDGIIPPDN
+225 
-235 TSIDAFMGAAASAAR
+235 
-250 ASATAAAAGASAA
+250 
-263 ARASAGAASAPA
+263 
-275 AELPEYEGE
+275 
-284 IIRGRIAGATTDEIE
+284 
-299 GLKGRSAFISVPT
+299 
-312 EKSDL
+312 
-317 YSSVVDN
+317 
-324 DGMIKFVTNNIYGTK
+324 MIKFVTNNIYGTK

-368 IPALQMAPSI
+368 IPALRMAPSI

-444 RKVDGKEQLKV
+444 RRVDGKEQLKV

-566 PQIKLPAGESSS
+566 PQIKLPAGESSA
-578 IKVKIPATVKEIRIC
+578 IKVKIPANVKEIRIC
-593 AEGMMEN
+593 AEGMIEN

-605 ITLESPL
+605 INL
-612 RSSGVYCAPNRA
+612 
-624 SGSTCRSISSTILL
+624 
-638 RFHFGFQPHSSLA
+638 
-651 GVSSMQS
+651 
-658 GQDAEIAAFT
+658 
-668 GSML
+668 

>member
-82 SEGRGAGTIEIP
+82 SDGRGAGTIEIP

-107 TAYTKNTPGFNPQEH
+107 TAYTKNTPGFNPQEQ

-137 VKNGVKILSDS
+137 VRNGVKILSDS
-148 EYDALRTPASTPAG
+148 EYDALRTPASTQP
-162 TPAGTH
+162 
-168 TTGTHTT
+168 
-175 GTHSSSTYNA
+175 
-185 GAHTAAGALSITC
+185 AAGALSITC

-213 SATPADLSLSLS
+213 SAAPADLSLSLS

-235 TSIDAFMGAAASAAR
+235 TSIDAFMGAAASVAQAA
-250 ASATAAAAGASAA
+250 AGAESAAQPSSSAVAATATAATAAAATAA
-263 ARASAGAASAPA
+263 TAAA

-368 IPALQMAPSI
+368 IPALRMTQSI

-444 RKVDGKEQLKV
+444 RRVDGKEQLKV

-578 IKVKIPATVKEIRIC
+578 IKVKIPANVKEIRIC

-605 ITLESPL
+605 INL
-612 RSSGVYCAPNRA
+612 
-624 SGSTCRSISSTILL
+624 
-638 RFHFGFQPHSSLA
+638 
-651 GVSSMQS
+651 
-658 GQDAEIAAFT
+658 
-668 GSML
+668 

>member
-82 SEGRGAGTIEIP
+82 SDGRGAGTIEIP

-148 EYDALRTPASTPAG
+148 EYDALRTPASTPAS

-185 GAHTAAGALSITC
+185 GTQPAAGALSITC

-235 TSIDAFMGAAASAAR
+235 TSIGAFMGAAASAAQ
-250 ASATAAAAGASAA
+250 A
-263 ARASAGAASAPA
+263 A

-444 RKVDGKEQLKV
+444 RRVDGKEQLKV

-551 IGEDFPDYRELLYWH
+551 IGDDFPDYRELLYWH
-566 PQIKLPAGESSS
+566 PQIKLPAGESSA
-578 IKVKIPATVKEIRIC
+578 IKVKIPANVKEIRIC

-605 ITLESPL
+605 ITL
-612 RSSGVYCAPNRA
+612 
-624 SGSTCRSISSTILL
+624 
-638 RFHFGFQPHSSLA
+638 
-651 GVSSMQS
+651 
-658 GQDAEIAAFT
+658 
-668 GSML
+668 